1 MANKQSFVSRAETKE
16 LRDYQHIAS
25 QFPPLTHEET
35 CELSK
40 KFCIG
45 RDNQIHLI
53 EQELFNEILKD
64 DWSEEN
70 IKANE
75 KALIKRLEDYLEEC
89 QGRENEPKDC
99 LDKLKKDIAEIKK
112 KTVHFIQSRNYT
124 DKEKRKM
131 RREIQKGDDALSK
144 FCNHNLQLAMSRVGK
159 CMRNNNNAKRIPIEE
174 LIAAANL
181 GLVMGARQFDPWANN
196 RFSTYAAY
204 HIDGQIYALID
215 MEDGK
220 CGIKSGTKHELKQ
233 QHELNTMKK
242 FFRIRYG
249 RYATPTELQSLSGV
263 SIRLLDKRMNIPTIK
278 TQSINAPISHT
289 NANSN
294 NADKATS
301 LADILKDSDDVE
313 TEIQGKTTDYV
324 MSTLRSSFNCLP
336 PSYQKIIRM
345 RMGLGDEGEETEP
358 LTPLRISR
366 SLDMSLKDVDK
377 IIDESMKFLYSQLD
391 RAGIQAEDISAIKEF
406 E

>member
-1 MANKQSFVSRAETKE
+1 
-16 LRDYQHIAS
+16 
-25 QFPPLTHEET
+25 
-35 CELSK
+35 
-40 KFCIG
+40 
-45 RDNQIHLI
+45 
-53 EQELFNEILKD
+53 
-64 DWSEEN
+64 
-70 IKANE
+70 
-75 KALIKRLEDYLEEC
+75 
-89 QGRENEPKDC
+89 
-99 LDKLKKDIAEIKK
+99 
-112 KTVHFIQSRNYT
+112 
-124 DKEKRKM
+124 
-131 RREIQKGDDALSK
+131 
-144 FCNHNLQLAMSRVGK
+144 
-159 CMRNNNNAKRIPIEE
+159 
-174 LIAAANL
+174 
-181 GLVMGARQFDPWANN
+181 
-196 RFSTYAAY
+196 
-204 HIDGQIYALID
+204 

-313 TEIQGKTTDYV
+313 TEIQGKTTD
-324 MSTLRSSFNCLP
+324 
-336 PSYQKIIRM
+336 QKIIRM